1 MKRLDLD
8 LAARRRVPFGVWMM
22 LLVGGVL
29 SIDALL
35 RAAALGEDIERA
47 AAASSLPRGGSRMA
61 DARIDP
67 ALAKDLRAAE
77 QVVHRLALPWD
88 ALFRTVETAASDRVA
103 LLAIEP
109 DAQKRELAISG
120 EALDYFAVLTYV
132 ARLSEPGQLSDV
144 HLVRHET
151 KQDDPRH
158 PLTFTIAARWRAE
171 P

>member
-8 LAARRRVPFGVWMM
+8 FAPRRRVPFGVWMM
-22 LLVGGVL
+22 LLVGVVL
-29 SIDALL
+29 SVDALL
-35 RAAALGEDIERA
+35 RAAALSDDIERA
-47 AAASSLPRGGSRMA
+47 AAAAASPRGSSRTA

-77 QVVHRLALPWD
+77 QVVNRLALPWD
-88 ALFRTVETAASDRVA
+88 ALFLTVEKAASDRVA

-109 DAQKRELAISG
+109 DAQKRELAITG
-120 EALDYFAVLTYV
+120 EAFDYLALLTYV
-132 ARLSEPGQLSDV
+132 AQLSEPGQLSDV

-151 KQDDPRH
+151 KKDDPRH
-158 PLTFTIAARWRAE
+158 PLTFTIAARWRTE